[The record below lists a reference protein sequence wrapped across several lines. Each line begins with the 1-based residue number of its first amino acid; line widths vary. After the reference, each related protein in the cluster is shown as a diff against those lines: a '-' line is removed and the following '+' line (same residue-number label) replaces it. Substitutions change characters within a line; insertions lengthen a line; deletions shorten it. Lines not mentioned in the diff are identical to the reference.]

1 MSSDSCDRCRRLD
14 KKCRA
19 RESVIKEEE
28 QRNIGHDTVMQGNDL
43 SGVSQSTA
51 SAALALTAL
60 SFGSGGGED
69 RKMEQVIKHS
79 PPFIPPLPPPNVYQ
93 LPGSILL
100 NFQLISEPEYKQ
112 PRQPISR
119 QPSTLY
125 QFPES
130 SLDKANSLKR
140 KLPKKCPPRI
150 AILT

>member
-1 MSSDSCDRCRRLD
+1 MG
-14 KKCRA
+14 
-19 RESVIKEEE
+19 
-28 QRNIGHDTVMQGNDL
+28 QDTVMQGNDF

-79 PPFIPPLPPPNVYQ
+79 PPYIPPLPPPNPYQ
-93 LPGSILL
+93 LPGNSPFICAS
-100 NFQLISEPEYKQ
+100 LISEPDYKQ

-140 KLPKKCPPRI
+140 KLPKK
-150 AILT
+150 